1 MSTRLF
7 ISYAHRDGGDLAERL
22 QSDLHGLAF
31 DVWLDRQRLKGGD
44 LWTNEIEDALD
55 RAEVV
60 LALLSNGSFTSDTC
74 RAEQSWSLDAG
85 KCVIPVRV
93 QRDSRVPLRLYG
105 KRAVSASRDKT
116 LKVWDL
122 ATGRA
127 LRTLEGHSA
136 RVYGVAATPDGR
148 RAVSTSRDRTLK
160 VWDLETGGAL
170 RTLQGHYRSVYGVAV
185 TPDGKRAVSASHDNT
200 LKVWDLETGR
210 ALHTLAGHSARV
222 YGVAVTPDGKRAVSA
237 SADHTLKVWDLETG
251 SALRTL
257 AGHSARVY
265 GAAGRQT

>member
-93 QRDSRVPLRLYG
+93 QRDSRVPLRLYTRQWIDFSDPANYAASLDQLQDSIA
-105 KRAVSASRDKT
+105 KRLGVIAPP
-116 LKVWDL
+116 
-122 ATGRA
+122 ATHPRYNNAPPLPDNFVDRPEILTA
-127 LRTLEGHSA
+127 LRNALFQDAPNRNIALT
-136 RVYGVAATPDGR
+136 
-148 RAVSTSRDRTLK
+148 
-160 VWDLETGGAL
+160 AL
-170 RTLQGHYRSVYGVAV
+170 R
-185 TPDGKRAVSASHDNT
+185 P
-200 LKVWDLETGR
+200 EE
-210 ALHTLAGHSARV
+210 HTSEL
-222 YGVAVTPDGKRAVSA
+222 
-237 SADHTLKVWDLETG
+237 
-251 SALRTL
+251 
-257 AGHSARVY
+257 
-265 GAAGRQT
+265 